1 MGSLAKFVGVD
12 RPGYELSDEK
22 RAQIV
27 DAAKGISI
35 SFVTIEALEISSSE
49 LRRRLAEG
57 KSIRYLT
64 PQVVVDHVMEARV
77 LSRGSGAWLRRR
89 KRRRQSLPE
98 KSFRSSPTSLL
109 ALKALMRKPFGSQSY
124 KHMKGLL
131 MQRVNPSRYVHSISV
146 AKTARKLARVYGYD
160 EHIARMAGL
169 LHDWDKALLPAQLQ
183 QRISDFDLKVSPD
196 AINGMP
202 WVLHGPTAAAV
213 LRRDFPCFGEEVFQA
228 IERHTVGAPDMAPLD
243 MIRVFVAAQN
253 RATHDVAE
261 YKRCISRLAL

>member
-1 MGSLAKFVGVD
+1 MAKKKKAQVTEPT
-12 RPGYELSDEK
+12 REELSEF
-22 RAQIV
+22 AYQPT
-27 DAAKGISI
+27 G
-35 SFVTIEALEISSSE
+35 
-49 LRRRLAEG
+49 AEG
-57 KSIRYLT
+57 L
-64 PQVVVDHVMEARV
+64 DE
-77 LSRGSGAWLRRR
+77 G
-89 KRRRQSLPE
+89 
-98 KSFRSSPTSLL
+98 
-109 ALKALMRKPFGSQSY
+109 KPFGSQSY

-160 EHIARMAGL
+160 GHIARMAGL

-196 AINGMP
+196 VINGMP

-243 MIRVFVAAQN
+243 MIVFVADKIEP
-253 RATHDVAE
+253 THDVAE
-261 YKRCISRLAL
+261 YLSLIHI